1 MIDYKITKSKA
12 ETKEGKKRYSPVQ
25 VTDASFNSILKKNPA
40 VLIDFWAEWCGPC
53 KAIAPRIEELSEKYA
68 GRVFFGKVD
77 IDKNPKTAE
86 SFGVDSIPTLLL
98 LKKGKEVDRI
108 IGSAPKRTI
117 EKAVNQAFSFNSL
130 EE

>member
-1 MIDYKITKSKA
+1 MKKSKA
-12 ETKEGKKRYSPVQ
+12 ETKEGKKRYSPVH
-25 VTDASFNSILKKNPA
+25 VTDARFNSILKKNPA

-53 KAIAPRIEELSEKYA
+53 KAIAPRIAELSEKYA

-77 IDKNPKTAE
+77 IDKNPKTAD
-86 SFGVDSIPTLLL
+86 SFGVRSIPTLLL
-98 LKKGKEVDRI
+98 LEKGKEVDRI

-117 EKAVNQAFSFNSL
+117 EKAVNQAFNFNSL

>member
-1 MIDYKITKSKA
+1 M
-12 ETKEGKKRYSPVQ
+12 
-25 VTDASFNSILKKNPA
+25 
-40 VLIDFWAEWCGPC
+40 CGPC

-77 IDKNPKTAE
+77 IDKNPKTVERFGVE
-86 SFGVDSIPTLLL
+86 SFPTLLL

-108 IGSAPKRTI
+108 VGSAPKRAI
-117 EKAVNQAFSFNSL
+117 EKAVNQAFNFNSL